1 MSEAPEREPFRLDA
15 AVVQLLTR
23 LRIPL
28 LVLLAVIG
36 ISLIAILIVTDRRRA
51 LDEKSTELI
60 EEIEIRWVN
69 ATSEELV
76 SLDKEVLPQL
86 QLLADRHSRRYAGRR
101 ALQLLALRHAQL
113 EEWQEAADRFL
124 ELAERSD
131 GYLAALALSNA
142 AVAYE
147 EIGDREAASNNY
159 TEVVSRFPD
168 EAIVTPRALFSLAR
182 LEEEQGDEAKAS
194 DLYARLE
201 ERYPGSRWSVLA
213 RNRLIYLRAAGALE
227 GN

>member
-1 MSEAPEREPFRLDA
+1 MSEAPEREPVRLDT
-15 AVVQLLTR
+15 AVGQLITR

-36 ISLIAILIVTDRRRA
+36 TSLIAILIITDRRRA
-51 LDEKSTELI
+51 LDERSTELI
-60 EEIEIRWVN
+60 EEIEIRWLS
-69 ATSEELV
+69 ASSEERT

-101 ALQLLALRHAQL
+101 ALQLVALRHAQL

-147 EIGDREAASNNY
+147 EMGDREAATSNY
-159 TEVVSRFPD
+159 TKVLSRFPD
-168 EAIVTPRALFSLAR
+168 EAVVTPRALFSLAR
-182 LEEEQGDEAKAS
+182 LEEEQGDKAKAS
-194 DLYARLE
+194 DFYARLE
-201 ERYPGSRWSVLA
+201 EKYPGSLWSVQA
-213 RNRLIYLRAAGALE
+213 RNRLIYLRASGALE